1 MHKAEAGILYDK
13 EFRLLPVYGI
23 SLISPEQISCIHFLF
38 HIIQTSVITVGD
50 NRLALRFESVQVIY
64 HFTTEKSTAIL

>member
-1 MHKAEAGILYDK
+1 MYKSEAGILYDK

-38 HIIQTSVITVGD
+38 HIIQTGIIAVCEDGIC
-50 NRLALRFESVQVIY
+50 
-64 HFTTEKSTAIL
+64 